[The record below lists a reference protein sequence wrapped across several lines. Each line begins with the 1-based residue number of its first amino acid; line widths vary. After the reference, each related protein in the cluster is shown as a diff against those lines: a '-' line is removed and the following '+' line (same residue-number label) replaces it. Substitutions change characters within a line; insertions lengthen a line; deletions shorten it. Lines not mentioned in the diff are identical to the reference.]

1 MASFPTLLVNVTTA
15 VIDDVLPIAVLGN
28 ENIAGLTVNCDET
41 DGAAAPTRT
50 GLELEPEAD
59 DEDVVLDAADGT
71 GRLAHP
77 AVRAIHVSITAAE
90 RQWLRQ
96 WIIETLT
103 SKRLA
108 FSRKQPTQHGRVRG
122 VVSISSARGH
132 RRARGGRR
140 VKCASQPALRRTETV
155 TP

>member
-1 MASFPTLLVNVTTA
+1 MAAFPALLVNVTTA

-28 ENIAGLTVNCDET
+28 ENVAGLTVNCDET
-41 DGAAAPTRT
+41 AGAGAPPRT
-50 GLELEPEAD
+50 GLELELELELDVD

-103 SKRLA
+103 SECLA
-108 FSRKQPTQHGRVRG
+108 LWAKASNPAWTGARR
-122 VVSISSARGH
+122 VSISSAR
-132 RRARGGRR
+132 
-140 VKCASQPALRRTETV
+140 VTV
-155 TP
+155 ELQATDV

>member
-1 MASFPTLLVNVTTA
+1 MASFPALLVNVTTA
-15 VIDDVLPIAVLGN
+15 VIDEVLPIAVLGN
-28 ENIAGLTVNCDET
+28 ENVAGLTVNCDET
-41 DGAAAPTRT
+41 DGAVAPMRT
-50 GLELEPEAD
+50 GPELELELEVD
-59 DEDVVLDAADGT
+59 DGDVVLDAADGT

-77 AVRAIHVSITAAE
+77 AVSAIHVSITAAE
-90 RQWLRQ
+90 RQGVRQ

-103 SKRLA
+103 SKQA
-108 FSRKQPTQHGRVRG
+108 IQHGRVRG

-132 RRARGGRR
+132 RRALGGRR

>member
-90 RQWLRQ
+90 RQGVRQ

-103 SKRLA
+103 SKQA
-108 FSRKQPTQHGRVRG
+108 IQHGRVRG
-122 VVSISSARGH
+122 AVSISSAH
-132 RRARGGRR
+132 
-140 VKCASQPALRRTETV
+140 VTV
-155 TP
+155 ELQAADV